1 MTDVKEELNTDP
13 AIQLKRKTLK
23 EEFSTKP
30 IITGAH
36 VPNTFCDEAIQGIRE
51 DLPHKKAQL
60 SVQYKTD
67 EDQSIAAHVGDKDM
81 SEGLVRDSFYWVDK
95 KGAKR
100 KRRLANRL
108 RENLENE
115 IVEDNEEV
123 TLNQEEGLDEEETGE
138 LTDLKIIYLYFRNL
152 PLLLCLSSCR

>member
-30 IITGAH
+30 IISGAH

-51 DLPHKKAQL
+51 DLPRKKAQL
-60 SVQYKTD
+60 SVQYTD
-67 EDQSIAAHVGDKDM
+67 EDQSIAAHVGDKNM

-100 KRRLANRL
+100 RLANRL

-115 IVEDNEEV
+115 IMEDNEEV